1 MLDEYPETL
10 IGVEWHSPSFTPGN
24 SDFDI
29 SAYST
34 RANLYGVG
42 GIPHTQWGG
51 EYETVGGYP
60 NGNWEAMIGTF
71 EDLYNALV
79 GDETPYEISINGY
92 AGSDVPYDVTVTI
105 DSDMSNSNMKLNVFV
120 VEDNIWSYWS
130 GASSYHNARNVA
142 RLWPM
147 SEDLNISTSGESET
161 FSGVFELG
169 TSWVADS
176 VKIVA
181 VIQNYSTKHIWQAS
195 QVFIN
200 DMNPDIDGDGV
211 MNGEDNCIDIWNPL
225 QEDEDLDNI
234 GDYCDPCNNL
244 VYVLGNIS
252 GDVDELGNPIINI
265 FDVLKLSDYLSDGIS
280 TVCQDAVSNFNQQGP
295 TNVLDVIALVQFV
308 MNGGN

>member
-92 AGSDVPYDVTVTI
+92 AGSDVTYDVTVTM
-105 DSDMSNSNMKLNVFV
+105 DSDMSNSNMKLNV
-120 VEDNIWSYWS
+120 
-130 GASSYHNARNVA
+130 
-142 RLWPM
+142 L
-147 SEDLNISTSGESET
+147 L
-161 FSGVFELG
+161 
-169 TSWVADS
+169 
-176 VKIVA
+176 
-181 VIQNYSTKHIWQAS
+181 
-195 QVFIN
+195 
-200 DMNPDIDGDGV
+200 
-211 MNGEDNCIDIWNPL
+211 
-225 QEDEDLDNI
+225 
-234 GDYCDPCNNL
+234 
-244 VYVLGNIS
+244 
-252 GDVDELGNPIINI
+252 
-265 FDVLKLSDYLSDGIS
+265 
-280 TVCQDAVSNFNQQGP
+280 
-295 TNVLDVIALVQFV
+295 
-308 MNGGN
+308 